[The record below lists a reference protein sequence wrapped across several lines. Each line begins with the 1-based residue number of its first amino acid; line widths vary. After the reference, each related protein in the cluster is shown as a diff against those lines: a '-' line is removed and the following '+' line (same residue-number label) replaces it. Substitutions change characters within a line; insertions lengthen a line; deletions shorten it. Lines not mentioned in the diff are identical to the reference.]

1 MAIELTK
8 EYAEKI
14 DDAFELGAVTDPF
27 INSDYDW
34 SGAKTVVATSTNTVE
49 MNDYVLT
56 GTSRYGNPAEATG
69 SQQEMTLTK
78 DRSFTFTVDKM
89 TEDESKLKASKIL
102 ARQIAEVVVPEVD
115 KYRFAE
121 MAKKAANL
129 TTNYGSEAYK
139 AVVKATERLDDA
151 KVPTG
156 GRVIA
161 VTSSFYADLKLD
173 PAFNG
178 LADLA
183 QADIKYKG
191 QVGMVDGNAV
201 VRVPISYFPAGIHF
215 IIAHSSA
222 TLGPVKLADYKIHLD
237 APGVSGSLVEGRI
250 YYDAF
255 VLNKKAKAIVCYKPT
270 GTVETGE

>member
-8 EYAEKI
+8 QYAEKI

-27 INSDYDW
+27 INTDYEW
-34 SGAKTVVATSTNTVE
+34 TGVKTIVVTSTNTVE
-49 MNDYVLT
+49 MNDYILT

-69 SQQEMTLTK
+69 AQQEMTVKK

-115 KYRFAE
+115 QYRFAE
-121 MAKKAANL
+121 MVKKSTSI
-129 TTNYGSEAYK
+129 TTNYGDGAYK
-139 AVVKATERLDDA
+139 AVVKATEKLDDA
-151 KVPTG
+151 NVPVG

-161 VTSSFYADLKLD
+161 VTAAFYANLKLD
-173 PAFNG
+173 PSFNG

-191 QVGMVDGNAV
+191 QVGMVDGNSV
-201 VRVPISYFPAGIHF
+201 VRVPTSYFPAGIHF

-222 TLGPVKLADYKIHLD
+222 TVAPIKLADYKIHLD
-237 APGVSGSLVEGRI
+237 APGVSGSLVEGRV

-255 VLNKKAKAIVCYKPT
+255 VLNKKAKAIVSYKPT
-270 GTVETGE
+270 GVLVD